1 MERQAIRRGVFTS
14 VKDLN
19 IKIRTFIDGWN
30 DRSHPFVW
38 TKTADDILARPTVQ
52 QLQIRA
58 TSSPIVPLQ
67 SVHDLVPDQGEPP
80 RSTGS
85 GAAMSARSGSTVW
98 PHHPPS
104 ASHYGTVLV

>member
-38 TKTADDILARPTVQ
+38 TKTADDSLARPTVQ

-67 SVHDLVPDQGEPP
+67 SVHDLVLTRGSRQGQPDPEP
-80 RSTGS
+80 R
-85 GAAMSARSGSTVW
+85 
-98 PHHPPS
+98 
-104 ASHYGTVLV
+104 